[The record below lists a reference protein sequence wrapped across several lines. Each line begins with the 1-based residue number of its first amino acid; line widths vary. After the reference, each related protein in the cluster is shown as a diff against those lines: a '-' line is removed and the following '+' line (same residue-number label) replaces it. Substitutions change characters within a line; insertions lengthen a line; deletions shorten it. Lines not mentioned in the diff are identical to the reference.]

1 MATGTDDEGRP
12 PDGRRQ
18 YKSRRDQI
26 AELAFHAIVTR
37 VDDPDDPDAEG
48 VSLELFI
55 KEHPRGPDYVS
66 DFIYSDPALPVTV
79 CGVLLSSATGLVIGE
94 LELFRAQWGYFNDY
108 DEYVGP
114 DGDWRAKED
123 EDWDVS
129 ALSDSHPARL
139 EFEGITGALLRA
151 IPLGRILA
159 WAHDAM
165 ATGDWRSQG
174 LTMLSLTGETTI
186 VPAPDLDEPTRAALE
201 RTAAVPNR
209 RHGRPPLS
217 DELLEEV
224 ARAYLDEAKRGRG
237 LTRRLATR
245 FGRPEETIRHWIHVC
260 RGRGYLSPGV
270 TGRRGAQP
278 GERLLAMNEI
288 NSETE
293 AGQ

>member
-1 MATGTDDEGRP
+1 MARDTDDGGRSA
-12 PDGRRQ
+12 DERRQ

-26 AELAFHAIVTR
+26 AELPFHAIVTQ
-37 VDDPDDPDAEG
+37 VDDPEDPDSDG

-55 KEHPRGPDYVS
+55 KEHARGPDYVS

-79 CGVLLSSATGLVIGE
+79 YGVLLSSDAGLVIGE

-108 DEYVGP
+108 GEYVGP
-114 DGDWRAKED
+114 DGDWRGKED
-123 EDWDVS
+123 DDWDVS
-129 ALSDSHPARL
+129 ALSDIVPPRP
-139 EFEGITGALLRA
+139 EFEGITGALLRG

-165 ATGDWRSQG
+165 ATGEWRAEG
-174 LTMLSLTGETTI
+174 LTMLSLSGTTKV
-186 VPAPDLDEPTRAALE
+186 VPTRDLDEQTRAALE
-201 RTAAVPNR
+201 RTAAVPSR

-224 ARAYLDEAKRGRG
+224 ARAYLGEAKRGRG

-260 RGRGYLSPGV
+260 RCRGYLSPGV
-270 TGRRGAQP
+270 AGRRGAQP
-278 GERLLAMNEI
+278 GDRLLAINEV
-288 NSETE
+288 NDETE
-293 AGQ
+293 VGQ